1 MMHIHYTET
10 KGFLFDNRQ
19 AQSYVSKKCTIR
31 NENQLFQFTQEILDY
46 LQKDDKKGKGEWKNA
61 SVIVYI
67 YRFCHNQ
74 LVFAH
79 CYVRIYM
86 H

>member
-1 MMHIHYTET
+1 MSEYICIKKEHLIYKYTIK
-10 KGFLFDNRQ
+10 KG
-19 AQSYVSKKCTIR
+19 
-31 NENQLFQFTQEILDY
+31 NQLFQFNQEIPDY
-46 LQKDDKKGKGEWKNA
+46 LQKDDKKGKREWKNA